1 MTTIAAAAPSATSA
15 SQASRDQTKFG
26 EDFDAFLKL
35 LTSQLKFQD
44 PLSPMDT
51 NQFTTQLVQFT
62 SVEQQIRQNKN
73 LEALLATQ
81 RTVELASASNYIG
94 RTVEA
99 NGRSVVLTDGAA
111 SVTYTLPI
119 AAKTVSIAIKD
130 ADGNLVRT
138 LRGNT
143 GTGQQTIVWDGTA
156 LQNTYDVLLQS
167 QSDPM
172 PWRTTDLSNG
182 FGGSRGAGNDVG
194 RGGSS
199 SAPVLASLAG
209 SVHGE
214 LSGRGCVASGHQTLH
229 NAEIILKD
237 LHHGREGV
245 GGARGV
251 GDDLKRGI
259 VLLVV
264 HSHHEH
270 RCVLGRR
277 GDEHFFGGSGS
288 RKVGRGLLDLGED
301 TSGLYHV
308 VDAVLAP
315 RDRRGVLLVVHG
327 HLLAVD
333 DQRLAVGTHLTGPLS
348 VDRVVPIRQ
357 N

>member
-15 SQASRDQTKFG
+15 SQASRDQAKFG

-99 NGRSVVLTDGAA
+99 NGRSVVLADGAA

-143 GTGQQTIVWDGTA
+143 GTGQQTIVWDGRGDTGNRLA
-156 LQNTYDVLLQS
+156 DGTYSFAVNATDANGQAIKPQTGMTGVVDGFDVS
-167 QSDPM
+167 P
-172 PWRTTDLSNG
+172 SNAIIL
-182 FGGSRGAGNDVG
+182 R
-194 RGGSS
+194 
-199 SAPVLASLAG
+199 AG
-209 SVHGE
+209 S
-214 LSGRGCVASGHQTLH
+214 LR
-229 NAEIILKD
+229 I
-237 LHHGREGV
+237 
-245 GGARGV
+245 
-251 GDDLKRGI
+251 
-259 VLLVV
+259 
-264 HSHHEH
+264 
-270 RCVLGRR
+270 
-277 GDEHFFGGSGS
+277 
-288 RKVGRGLLDLGED
+288 
-301 TSGLYHV
+301 
-308 VDAVLAP
+308 
-315 RDRRGVLLVVHG
+315 
-327 HLLAVD
+327 
-333 DQRLAVGTHLTGPLS
+333 PLS
-348 VDRVVPIRQ
+348 DVSTVR
-357 N
+357 